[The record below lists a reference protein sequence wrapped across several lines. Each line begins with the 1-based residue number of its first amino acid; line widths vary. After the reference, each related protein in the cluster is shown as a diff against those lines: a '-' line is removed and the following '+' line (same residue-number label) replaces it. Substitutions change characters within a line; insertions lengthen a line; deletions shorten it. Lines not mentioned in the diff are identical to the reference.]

1 MAPQSRVILQT
12 IVWCACWGWGG
23 RGGGEVLKRR
33 FFGQCRWIFPDWLV
47 FIKKNRGRVFI
58 SDFVTVDLV
67 YLLR

>member
-23 RGGGEVLKRR
+23 GGGEVLKKR

-47 FIKKNRGRVFI
+47 FIKKTAEG
-58 SDFVTVDLV
+58 SL
-67 YLLR
+67 YLIL